1 MNAGKYLLVI
11 VFILFS
17 GLLGGAFIGLFGGA
31 IASKLA
37 QFGIVPKPFREH
49 AVAWKGFEVV
59 DNRGKHRVLLD
70 KYGLKFF
77 DEEGQQFVSL
87 DGGTLSLSDKSTQ
100 SSITVNPGG
109 SYAIGFSRA
118 TKPRS
123 HVEFSIRY
131 GPQPGEIPK
140 LGVYRQD
147 GDIVWEVP
155 GEVRCPTLT
164 PEAITLTTVLPLAEQ
179 LSPAEKLQLIEH
191 FAGELRTTTPY
202 LQAQP

>member
-1 MNAGKYLLVI
+1 MNAGKYLLVL
-11 VFILFS
+11 ILILLS
-17 GLLGGAFIGLFGGA
+17 GLLGGAFMGLLGGA
-31 IASKLA
+31 IASKFA

-59 DNRGKHRVLLD
+59 DNRGKQRVLLD

-77 DEEGQQFVSL
+77 DEEGQQLASL
-87 DGGTLSLSDKSTQ
+87 RGGTLSLSDTSMQ

-109 SYAIGFSRA
+109 SSAIGFSRA
-118 TKPRS
+118 TTSRP
-123 HVEFSIRY
+123 HVEFPIFY
-131 GPQPGEIPK
+131 GPQPGEVPK

-155 GEVRCPTLT
+155 GEVRCPTLA
-164 PEAITLTTVLPLAEQ
+164 PEAVTLTTVLPLAEQ

-191 FAGELRTTTPY
+191 FARELQATT
-202 LQAQP
+202 LSFQAQP

>member
-1 MNAGKYLLVI
+1 MNAGKYLLVL
-11 VFILFS
+11 VLILFS
-17 GLLGGAFIGLFGGA
+17 GLLGGAFMGLLGGA

-49 AVAWKGFEVV
+49 AIAWKGFEVV
-59 DNRGKHRVLLD
+59 ANRGKQRVLLD

-77 DEEGQQFVSL
+77 DEEGQQLASL
-87 DGGTLSLSDKSTQ
+87 SGGTLALSDNSTR

-118 TKPRS
+118 TTSRS
-123 HVEFSIRY
+123 HVEFPVLY
-131 GPQPGEIPK
+131 GPQPGEVPK

-155 GEVRCPTLT
+155 GEVRCPTVA
-164 PEAITLTTVLPLAEQ
+164 PESITLTTVLPLAEQ
-179 LSPAEKLQLIEH
+179 LSPAEKLQLIEY
-191 FAGELRTTTPY
+191 FARELQATAPSF
-202 LQAQP
+202 QAQP